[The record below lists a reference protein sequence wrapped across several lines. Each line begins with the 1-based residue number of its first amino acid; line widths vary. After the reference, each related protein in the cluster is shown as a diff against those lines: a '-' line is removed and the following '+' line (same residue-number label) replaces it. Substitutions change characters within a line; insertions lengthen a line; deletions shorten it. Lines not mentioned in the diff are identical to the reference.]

1 MKAPSNLLLRA
12 LWLRPGR
19 PLCQVRSKSHWMP
32 REKYAKITSLDKLH
46 RRQKAAVRKEREFS
60 ALRAQRMTSEE
71 ATSQTPMP
79 APSATSQPSSIL
91 SRLAVVSNL
100 PFKISRTPSSNLPV
114 YESTKAGGSKHI
126 TTIRKITGDLEQLA
140 GQVRNALGMDQY
152 ITDIRGRR
160 KETVTIN
167 RTTKQVIVRGWRAP
181 EIKKWAELNGF

>member
-1 MKAPSNLLLRA
+1 
-12 LWLRPGR
+12 
-19 PLCQVRSKSHWMP
+19 MP

-46 RRQKAAVRKEREFS
+46 RRQKAAVRKERMLFTLLSNPKTALLTRITGEFS
-60 ALRAQRMTSEE
+60 ALRAQRMTSEQ
-71 ATSQTPMP
+71 ATSHTPTP
-79 APSATSQPSSIL
+79 TPSSTTASSPIL
-91 SRLAVVSNL
+91 SKLAVISNL

-114 YESTKAGGSKHI
+114 YESTKSGGSKHI

-140 GQVRNALGMDQY
+140 GQVRKALGMDQY

-167 RTTKQVIVRGWRAP
+167 RTTKQIVVRGWRAP

>member
-1 MKAPSNLLLRA
+1 
-12 LWLRPGR
+12 
-19 PLCQVRSKSHWMP
+19 MP

-71 ATSQTPMP
+71 ATSQTPTP
-79 APSATSQPSSIL
+79 TPSITAPSSSIL
-91 SRLAVVSNL
+91 SKLAVISNL

-114 YESTKAGGSKHI
+114 YESTKSGGSKHI

-140 GQVRNALGMDQY
+140 GQVRKALGMNQY
-152 ITDIRGRR
+152 ITDVRGRR

-167 RTTKQVIVRGWRAP
+167 RTTKQVVVRGWRAP